1 MKTNLKNED
10 RVRENIT
17 EQANL
22 SIDKKTYENVKH
34 YFNLSEKVITQRIN
48 ELDREW
54 DIERVF
60 NINMSTLALTGL
72 ILSLKDRKWL
82 ALPTVV
88 LGFFAQH
95 SIQGWCPPLTA
106 LRFLKLRTR
115 KEIEQEKNA
124 LKILRGDY
132 SDIHTAEEAFR
143 AVKK

>member
-1 MKTNLKNED
+1 MNKIIKNGN
-10 RVRENIT
+10 RIRESST
-17 EQANL
+17 EKANL

-48 ELDREW
+48 ELDKEW
-54 DIERVF
+54 DIERVLS
-60 NINMSTLALTGL
+60 INMSTLALTGL
-72 ILSLKDRKWL
+72 ILSVKDRKWL

-95 SIQGWCPPLTA
+95 SIQGWCPPLTV
-106 LRFLKLRTR
+106 LRFLKFRTR
-115 KEIEQEKNA
+115 KEIDQEKHA
-124 LKILRGDY
+124 LKVLRGDY